1 MSEYSY
7 DDRPRRRRTR
17 EREPEYVSET
27 TYIERGGKGAAPVRD
42 LVYRPREDSIEDIPR
57 EFPPPGAEY
66 RQSKYR
72 ETYEPRR
79 ARSASHRDYDDDY
92 YYARSDRGRGPRDY
106 YDRDGYYSDEYERP
120 RHHRRKSIVDN
131 IKEIG
136 EAAGLGGV
144 IGAVTGR
151 SRSRSRS
158 RHRRDDRGYDSD
170 RYGYGDGYYRDDRRS
185 RRYSSG
191 DRSRSGSRHRSQK
204 KWEQAAKA
212 AIVAGAVE
220 AFRSRKT
227 PGPWTGEKG
236 QRIATAALG
245 AAGIDSL
252 VDKDPDRKSK
262 RHVAE
267 SAIGGLIANRLA
279 NGSRSR
285 SRGRAG
291 SRSPSRSRSRSRSL
305 FGRGRSASRGRSQ
318 EREGSTIGKVA
329 GAGAV
334 LAAGK
339 ALYDRVRSKSRSRRD
354 RSRSV
359 SSEDSYVPSRNR
371 RSRAYS
377 QGRM

>member
-7 DDRPRRRRTR
+7 DDRPRHRHRPTR
-17 EREPEYVSET
+17 EREPEYVTET
-27 TYIERGGKGAAPVRD
+27 TYIERGGKGAPVRD
-42 LVYRPREDSIEDIPR
+42 LALAYRGGRDDSIEDIPR
-57 EFPPPGAEY
+57 DFPPPGGEF
-66 RQSKYR
+66 RQTKFR

-79 ARSASHRDYDDDY
+79 RRDRDYDDDY
-92 YYARSDRGRGPRDY
+92 SYTSRGRPSRGHD
-106 YDRDGYYSDEYERP
+106 DRDGYYSDEYERRP
-120 RHHRRKSIVDN
+120 KPQRRKSVVDN

-151 SRSRSRS
+151 SRSRSR
-158 RHRRDDRGYDSD
+158 RRRDDRGYDSEYD
-170 RYGYGDGYYRDDRRS
+170 ERYDRRS
-185 RRYSSG
+185 RRYDSDS
-191 DRSRSGSRHRSQK
+191 RSRSRSRGGKGKSQA

-252 VDKDPDRKSK
+252 VDKDPDKHGK

-267 SAIGGLIANRLA
+267 SAIGGLLANRLA
-279 NGSRSR
+279 NGARSQ

-291 SRSPSRSRSRSRSL
+291 SRSPSRSRSRSRSI
-305 FGRGRSASRGRSQ
+305 FGP
-318 EREGSTIGKVA
+318 
-329 GAGAV
+329 GAV

-339 ALYDRVRSKSRSRRD
+339 ALYDRSSYSRWCGRW
-354 RSRSV
+354 
-359 SSEDSYVPSRNR
+359 
-371 RSRAYS
+371 RAGVVAKGK
-377 QGRM
+377 Q